1 MPGPVAPAKLR
12 YSASGCASGAAR
24 VNASSA
30 LQAARISAS
39 RVRSE
44 MSTLKR
50 VADASWGIRQMSA
63 SKEAGLSFLGV
74 GVQPPTASLGRM
86 IGDGRDHLVNAWWI
100 SGVPALVIVAITL
113 LFQIIGD
120 ALRDHVDEW
129 RNG

>member
-1 MPGPVAPAKLR
+1 
-12 YSASGCASGAAR
+12 
-24 VNASSA
+24 
-30 LQAARISAS
+30 
-39 RVRSE
+39 
-44 MSTLKR
+44 
-50 VADASWGIRQMSA
+50 MSA